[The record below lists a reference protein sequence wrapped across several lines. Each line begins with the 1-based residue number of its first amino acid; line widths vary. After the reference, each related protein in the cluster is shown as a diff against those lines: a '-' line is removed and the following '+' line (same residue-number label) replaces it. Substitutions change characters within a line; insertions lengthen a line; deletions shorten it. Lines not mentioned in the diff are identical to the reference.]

1 MAVADLNQMSSA
13 HHGRRINIEGKAVS
27 VGGVFPRVAK
37 LQSEHHEY
45 VENPEMFLSG
55 LKDSGADVFSFLQQ
69 VASPDRK
76 HSYPFL
82 PEQIAVLNID
92 TYEHWWKRQVNDK
105 TRNMVRKAGKKGVA
119 IQPVE
124 FSDQLAK
131 GIHAI
136 YNESPLIQ
144 GKPSKH
150 YGKDFETLKKA
161 HATFLDRSLFIS
173 ATYEGAVIGFIKM
186 ILHPNGQSA
195 SLMQIIS
202 LVAHRDKSP
211 TNGLLAKAVEICAER
226 GVKHLQYGIWSR
238 RSLGDFKKHH
248 GFELVEIPRYYV
260 PLNSRGRLALR
271 LGLHRRLAEFVPG
284 NWQDTYANLRARW
297 FLYRYQSRLQS
308 QGL

>member
-1 MAVADLNQMSSA
+1 MNSA
-13 HHGRRINIEGKAVS
+13 PSGGRIKIEGKDVS
-27 VGGVFPRVAK
+27 ISGLFPRVAR
-37 LQSEHHEY
+37 LRSEHHEY
-45 VENPEMFLSG
+45 VENPETFLSS
-55 LKDSGADVFSFLQQ
+55 LRNSRADVFSFLQQ
-69 VASPDRK
+69 VADADRK
-76 HSYPFL
+76 HDYLFL
-82 PEQIAVLNID
+82 PEKIAVLAID
-92 TYEHWWKRQVNDK
+92 TYENWWKRQVNDK
-105 TRNMVRKAGKKGVA
+105 TRNMVRTAGKEGVT

-124 FSDQLAK
+124 FSDELAR

-173 ATYEGAVIGFIKM
+173 ANYGGAVIGFIKL
-186 ILHPNGQSA
+186 ILHPNGRSA
-195 SLMQIIS
+195 SIMQIIS

-211 TNGLLAKAVEICAER
+211 TNALLAKAIEICAER
-226 GVKHLQYGIWSR
+226 GIKHLQYGIWSR

-260 PLNSRGRLALR
+260 PVNSRGRLALG
-271 LGLHRRLAEFVPG
+271 LGLHRKFTEFVPG

-297 FLYRYQSRLQS
+297 FLYKYRSRLQS